1 MKKQQHIFYN
11 VSDQASS
18 LPVDTDKF
26 IDTSKQKFSEM
37 YKVNIDE
44 VYIDSIDVCARIG
57 PEGGY
62 LCTLVLTTK

>member
-11 VSDQASS
+11 ISNSADS
-18 LPVDTDKF
+18 LPVDIDKF

-37 YKVNIDE
+37 YKVGIDE
-44 VYIDSIDVCARIG
+44 VYIDTIDICARIG

-62 LCTLVLTTK
+62 LCTLILTTK